1 MTTLLFEGAYPKALS
16 YLMIKMMA
24 DLRSEIKNESV
35 IDVQSIDLNDDQNAG
50 RSEEKT
56 TMKFW

>member
-1 MTTLLFEGAYPKALS
+1 MTPLLFERAYPKTLS
-16 YLMIKMMA
+16 CLMIKMMA

-56 TMKFW
+56 KMKF